1 MGWEEILHSC
11 SPCVHSWFFW
21 KCSWGDA
28 VAGME
33 LSASLAALLLGDC
46 GSSSADNTLITR

>member
-21 KCSWGDA
+21 KCSWGEA